1 MNPFRYTLQI
11 ANNKAAIER
20 FRIAIYENVMDMGYS
35 EHTAERIATGTLIH
49 ITEGDNLT
57 EFEMKHKIQPYYD
70 QIHTL
75 RKANNELG
83 NMIFTRQLEVLKTKR
98 TGAKQTTL
106 KE

>member
-1 MNPFRYTLQI
+1 MNPFKYTLQL
-11 ANNKAAIER
+11 ATNKAAIER

-35 EHTAERIATGTLIH
+35 EHTAERIAIGTLIH
-49 ITEGDNLT
+49 IAEGDNLT

-70 QIHTL
+70 QINTL
-75 RKANNELG
+75 QVANKELS
-83 NMIFTRQLEVLKTKR
+83 NMIWTRQLEILDTKR